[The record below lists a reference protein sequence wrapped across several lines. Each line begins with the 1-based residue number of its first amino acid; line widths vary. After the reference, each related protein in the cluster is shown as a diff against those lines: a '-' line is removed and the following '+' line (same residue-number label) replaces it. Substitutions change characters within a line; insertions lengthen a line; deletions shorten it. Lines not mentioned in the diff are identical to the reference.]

1 MNFRE
6 RIKEVASSFTSR
18 MTSKKTR
25 KVLIFV
31 TSATLM
37 PGQAGAYEGRSI
49 LAEALACPG
58 GAGRILYTK
67 ARWVNL

>member
-1 MNFRE
+1 
-6 RIKEVASSFTSR
+6 

-67 ARWVNL
+67 ARWVHL